1 MAQGGGVA
9 RVIVDSRFCVPD
21 PVDLAMVRD
30 KIEFKHGNFDIKDVK
45 GNILFQSMTLHE
57 RWKVYRGVST
67 EECDFLYTVKKSKV
81 VQFTTKLEVFLG
93 HNNEEQICDFRV
105 NVTKRFEHS
114 CVVYAGESDNI
125 VAQMQHNKHTRQTA
139 SSGLDNFSVTV
150 NPNVDYAFV
159 TSLLV
164 LFDVINRQDP
174 PGKGDTGEMNEV
186 AHGATHLVHGL
197 HMLLH

>member
-21 PVDLAMVRD
+21 PVDLAMV
-30 KIEFKHGNFDIKDVK
+30 I
-45 GNILFQSMTLHE
+45 ILTSSTTMTLHE
-57 RWKVYRGVST
+57 RWKVYRGAST
-67 EECDFLYTVKKSKV
+67 EECDFLYTMKKSKV
-81 VQFTTKLEVFLG
+81 VQLTTKLEVFLG
-93 HNNEEQICDFRV
+93 HDNEEQICDFRV
-105 NVTKRFEHS
+105 KVTKRFEHS

-125 VAQMQHNKHTRQTA
+125 VAQMQHKKHTRQTA

-150 NPNVDYAFV
+150 NPNVDYAFI

-174 PGKGDTGEMNEV
+174 PGK
-186 AHGATHLVHGL
+186 
-197 HMLLH
+197 LL